1 MKEQNEKL
9 EKENELLKKSCA
21 DNPADLD
28 LIQELLS
35 LQKSKSLL
43 DRKRGLK
50 SDIEQR
56 IEDYLK
62 REKDATER
70 NISE

>member
-21 DNPADLD
+21 DNPDDLD

-62 REKDATER
+62 RENDATER

>member
-21 DNPADLD
+21 DNPDDLD

-62 REKDATER
+62 RENDATER
-70 NISE
+70 NISK

>member
-21 DNPADLD
+21 DNPDDLD